1 MPNFEEILKIAVEDQ
16 DWQIICGLYTNITG
30 EPLSIPGD
38 EVESEPE
45 EEKDEVLTKDY
56 DINEL
61 RKNNVDSSTN
71 DEYNEFTVS
80 TRGSEFSS
88 SGDSSGRKARPQA
101 VKGRDKL
108 TNVVGVSE
116 QGFIDDGTESIINP
130 ETGKPF
136 SEENKNVKI
145 TPRNK
150 RSSLGMNDTGI
161 VSVECS
167 ICNQTYNVSKVL
179 AHGYS
184 KVKSQNTWKCNDCS
198 TRKSRLERSRNA

>member
-1 MPNFEEILKIAVEDQ
+1 MPSFEEILKIAVEEQ

-30 EPLSIPGD
+30 EPLSVP
-38 EVESEPE
+38 EAVVQNEPQ

-61 RKNNVDSSTN
+61 RKNNVDSHSN

-80 TRGSEFSS
+80 TRGSEFSH
-88 SGDSSGRKARPQA
+88 SGDSSGRKAKAQP

-116 QGFIDDGTESIINP
+116 EGFVDDGTESLINP
-130 ETGKPF
+130 DTGKPF
-136 SEENKNVKI
+136 AQENKNVKI

-161 VSVECS
+161 VNVECS
-167 ICNQTYNVSKVL
+167 ICNESYNVSKLL

-184 KVKSQNTWKCNDCS
+184 KTKSQNTWKCNDCN